1 VKRVSLLLVLSAIM
15 FSGCFPSGT
24 RGRARPEEL
33 VLATTTSTA
42 DTGLLDFLLP
52 KFEKEYNAR
61 VRVVAVGT
69 GQAIQLGR
77 SGDADVIL
85 VHSREAEEQFVNEGY
100 GLKRYDLMFNDF
112 VLLGPSSDPA
122 GVSGAKS
129 VLDALG
135 RIASRAATAQGVVFA
150 SRGDDSGTHKKEMAL
165 WDKAGIG
172 IPRGEWYSSLG
183 QGMGDTLIA
192 ADEMRAYVLSDRGT
206 YLSMKDKLRNLSIVF
221 EKDEDLFNPYG
232 IIAVNPKKHPSV
244 NFRLAQELI
253 AFFTSVH
260 VQQMINAFG
269 VDRYGQPLFF
279 PNSEQWWL
287 EHGGE

>member
-1 VKRVSLLLVLSAIM
+1 MKKALLLLVLSTIM
-15 FSGCFPSGT
+15 FSGCFLWDA
-24 RGRARPEEL
+24 RGRAQPEEL
-33 VLATTTSTA
+33 VLATTTSTV

-52 KFEKEYNAR
+52 EFEKEYNAK

-85 VHSREAEEQFVNEGY
+85 VHSREAEERFVNEGY
-100 GLKRYDLMFNDF
+100 GVKRYDVMYNDF
-112 VLLGPSSDPA
+112 VLLGPSFDPA
-122 GVSGAKS
+122 GVSGAKTI
-129 VLDALG
+129 VDALG
-135 RIASRAATAQGVVFA
+135 RIASRAGTAQGVVFA
-150 SRGDDSGTHKKEMAL
+150 SRGDDSGTHRKEMFL
-165 WDKAGIG
+165 WDKAGVG
-172 IPRGEWYSSLG
+172 APRGEWYSSLG
-183 QGMGDTLIA
+183 QGMGDTLIM

-206 YLSMKDKLRNLSIVF
+206 YLSMKDKLKNLSIVF
-221 EKDEDLFNPYG
+221 EGDEDLFNPYG
-232 IIAVNPKKHPSV
+232 IIAVNPEKHPNV

-253 AFFTSVH
+253 AFFTSIH
-260 VQQMINAFG
+260 VQQMINTFG

>member
-1 VKRVSLLLVLSAIM
+1 MKRACFLLLLSAIT

-24 RGRARPEEL
+24 RGHAQPEEL
-33 VLATTTSTA
+33 LLATTTSTA

-52 KFEKEYNAR
+52 KFEQEYNAK

-77 SGDADVIL
+77 SGDVDVIL
-85 VHSREAEEQFVNEGY
+85 VHSREAEEQFVNEGF
-100 GLKRYDLMFNDF
+100 GVKRYDLMFNDF

-122 GVSGAKS
+122 GVIGARS

-135 RIASRAATAQGVVFA
+135 RIASRGATAQGVVFA
-150 SRGDDSGTHKKEMAL
+150 SRGDDSGTHKREMAL
-165 WDKAGIG
+165 WEQAGLG
-172 IPRGEWYSSLG
+172 TPRGEWYSSLG

-232 IIAVNPKKHPSV
+232 IIAVNPQKHPSV

-260 VQQMINAFG
+260 VQQMINEFG